1 MERLLSHGKTPGT
14 KLVSSCGNK
23 EGKRADRS
31 ATNKPRGNCACIDH
45 PALILSY
52 FKWLAAS
59 WPFLSLGRGR
69 VLPECPGICYLCGKA
84 PAPSAMWS
92 HHCHPER
99 DFAAGTE
106 HFTPAQQQLG
116 AQDTLGCPMALARWA
131 LILLFLWRTLLDVWL
146 LCSTRAWQG
155 MYQDPGMAP
164 SFSTSQPLPQARLGD
179 LTCSCQSHITDF

>member
-92 HHCHPER
+92 HHCHLER

-131 LILLFLWRTLLDVWL
+131 LILLFLWRTHSWMFGCSAAPEHGRECTRIQGWL
-146 LCSTRAWQG
+146 HPSPPPNLCPRLAWG
-155 MYQDPGMAP
+155 
-164 SFSTSQPLPQARLGD
+164 T
-179 LTCSCQSHITDF
+179 